1 MITCPFP
8 AEADAPASKA
18 SACAIAEFIW
28 LSDEDSPL
36 LPPDEE
42 LPLDVPLPEVEDE
55 SEGDPDGLAEDD
67 AELLLGD
74 NDDELELSIE
84 EASL

>member
-1 MITCPFP
+1 MITCPRP
-8 AEADAPASKA
+8 AEADAPASGA
-18 SACAIAEFIW
+18 SACAIDEFIS
-28 LSDEDSPL
+28 LSDEDSPV

-42 LPLDVPLPEVEDE
+42 LPLDVPLPELEDE
-55 SEGDPDGLAEDD
+55 SGDPDGLAEDD

-74 NDDELELSIE
+74 ADDELELSIE

>member
-1 MITCPFP
+1 MITCPLP
-8 AEADAPASKA
+8 AEADAPASGA
-18 SACAIAEFIW
+18 SACAIDEFIS

-42 LPLDVPLPEVEDE
+42 LPLDVPLPELDDE
-55 SEGDPDGLAEDD
+55 PEGDPDGLAEDD

-74 NDDELELSIE
+74 DDDELELSIE